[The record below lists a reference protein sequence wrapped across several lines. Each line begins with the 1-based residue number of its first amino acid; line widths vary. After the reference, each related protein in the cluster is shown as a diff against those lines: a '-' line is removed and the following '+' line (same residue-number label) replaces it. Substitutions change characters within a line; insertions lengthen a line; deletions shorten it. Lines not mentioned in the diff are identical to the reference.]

1 MSNIDKHI
9 LGENCFYGAAT
20 VGTKG
25 QIVIPAKARE
35 DMGIKPGD
43 SLVVMGVKGHKMIGV
58 CPVSSMEAIITKM
71 SKRLDSIRDMVN
83 ESKKAKGD
91 N

>member
-1 MSNIDKHI
+1 MGDIDKHI
-9 LGENCFYGAAT
+9 LSENCFYGAAT

-25 QIVIPAKARE
+25 QIVIPAKARD

-43 SLVVMGVKGHKMIGV
+43 SLVIIGVKDHKMIGI
-58 CPVSSMEAIITKM
+58 CPVSSMEKIINRM

-83 ESKKAKGD
+83 ESKQAKEND
-91 N
+91 